1 MGGRD
6 RRTNEGGQHDERG
19 TASVKSR
26 KSTKGAKRAKA
37 GSKKSSKTSA
47 KKRGAATSVKKASAK
62 KRAAGARA
70 KKTAGKA
77 AKKAARKT
85 VKKAAKPAVP
95 KRAAAPKKRA
105 GAAAKATPAPRP
117 VRSASIRRGPYPDVA
132 IVGAYNTLQAKR
144 IPDMTESELV
154 LDAIHGALADAGLTP
169 AAVDGV
175 NVSTWVSQLNPRSV
189 VQWFGGRP
197 SWTGTSHP
205 GVEAVLEAAAAIQT
219 GQCETVVIATAQCG
233 EYTDRAATVSW
244 TRPENEFVE
253 CWGLYTAAEFALMA
267 QRHMHLYGTK
277 REALSEVASAIR
289 SNGARHPEA
298 VMYGRTCTPADVEAS
313 RMVADPYRL
322 LDCCITSEGGAAM
335 VLTTRERAKDLDAT
349 PISVLGGALDRQGMS
364 YVTAPIWDKV
374 GWVGRR
380 GAKRTF
386 EQCGLGPKDVDFAEL
401 YDPFSFEIIRQ
412 LEAFGFCGEGEGGDF
427 VMNGRI
433 RIGGELPVAT
443 NGGTLSFSHAGVV
456 QLLQKPLNAVLQLR
470 GELPRELT
478 VPNAKVAL
486 ATNGGSGALF
496 CDVMALGKEPV

>member
-1 MGGRD
+1 M
-6 RRTNEGGQHDERG
+6 
-19 TASVKSR
+19 KSP
-26 KSTKGAKRAKA
+26 KRA
-37 GSKKSSKTSA
+37 TA
-47 KKRGAATSVKKASAK
+47 K
-62 KRAAGARA
+62 
-70 KKTAGKA
+70 KA
-77 AKKAARKT
+77 AKKATKKAT
-85 VKKAAKPAVP
+85 KKAAAKKKARA
-95 KRAAAPKKRA
+95 KQTATTRKAAAPKRAVTRKPAPKSATTKRKPA
-105 GAAAKATPAPRP
+105 PKRKSTAIRAKAPARTAAAAKFVQPVKA
-117 VRSASIRRGPYPDVA
+117 VRSATLRRGPYPDVA

-144 IPDMTESELV
+144 IVSMTESELV
-154 LDAIHGALADAGLTP
+154 LDAIHGALADAGLQP
-169 AAVDGV
+169 SAVDGV
-175 NVSTWVSQLNPRSV
+175 NVSTWVSRLNPRSV

-205 GVEAVLEAAAAIQT
+205 GVESVLEAAAAIQT

-233 EYTDRAATVSW
+233 EYSDHASTVSW

-289 SNGARHPEA
+289 TNGARNPQA
-298 VMYGRTCTPADVEAS
+298 VMFGRTCTPADVEAS

-335 VLTTRERAKDLDAT
+335 VLTTAARARDLDVT
-349 PISVLGGALDRQGMS
+349 PIYVLGGALDRQGMS

-374 GWVGRR
+374 GSVGRR
-380 GAKRTF
+380 GAQRTF

-427 VMNGRI
+427 VMDGRI

-456 QLLQKPLNAVLQLR
+456 QLLQKPLNAVLQMR
-470 GELPRELT
+470 GELPPELT

-496 CDVMALGKEPV
+496 CDVMALGKERV